1 MLSCSY
7 PGATQHG
14 HGSCF
19 WVSHSS
25 HLGSQALQVKHC
37 RLAYHVRLD
46 TDTCSLNSSISVYW
60 LTPGCDGCPGGPGSP
75 GWPGMPGSPSK
86 PWGPRIPW
94 RVNERE
100 SLIYFLKIFFKLLT
114 LIYTHIDLFLSA
126 VGFSSYLDF
135 IVKMQMKTNQLV
147 SKARRCSRTCHWLQ

>member
-46 TDTCSLNSSISVYW
+46 TDACSLNSSVSVYW

-100 SLIYFLKIFFKLLT
+100 SLIYFLKGIFKT
-114 LIYTHIDLFLSA
+114 AHTDLHTYWFIP
-126 VGFSSYLDF
+126 FSSGF
-135 IVKMQMKTNQLV
+135 QLLFGFYCKDANEDQ
-147 SKARRCSRTCHWLQ
+147 SIS